1 MDLNLPRGKCYYTIG
16 EVAEAMGVNASLLR
30 FWEKEF
36 EMVKPKK
43 NKRGKRFYAAADIER
58 LKRIHELVRESGFT
72 LAGAR
77 QKLKRR
83 KSLSTMELIS
93 KLDAV
98 KAELTNIKNEIP
110 T

>member
-1 MDLNLPRGKCYYTIG
+1 MDLNLPRGKRYYTIG
-16 EVAEAMGVNASLLR
+16 EVAEAMGVNTSLLR

-36 EMVKPKK
+36 EMIKPKK
-43 NKRGKRFYAAADIER
+43 NKRGNRFYTAADIES
-58 LKRIHELVRESGFT
+58 LKLIYQLLRESGFT

-77 QKLKRR
+77 QRLKRR
-83 KSLSTMELIS
+83 KSLSTIEIIS
-93 KLDAV
+93 KLEAI

>member
-1 MDLNLPRGKCYYTIG
+1 MNLNLPPGKLYYSIG
-16 EVAEAMGVNASLLR
+16 EVAEAMEVSPSLLR

-36 EMVKPKK
+36 EVVKPKR
-43 NKRGKRFYAAADIER
+43 NKRGNRFYTPADIES
-58 LKRIHELVRESGFT
+58 LKLIHQLLRERGFT

-77 QKLKRR
+77 QRLKKH
-83 KSLSTMELIS
+83 KSLSTIELIS
-93 KLDAV
+93 KLEAI